1 MREILK
7 QRPLRLIFIANAIS
21 MVGSGVN
28 SAAVTWYIL
37 QATHSEVALGTL
49 VTVATIPAMLM
60 MPFTG
65 VIIDR
70 EDRRRLVMVLD
81 AARAMAILVVAVL
94 ALRHQVQLWQLY
106 AMQLLVAAGF
116 WMFWPTVTALIQELT
131 PDAEFVH
138 ANTFLLAGIQGGWLM
153 AGALVGFIYDHVGL
167 GGVLL
172 IDVSSYIVSFACYFA
187 VRKGR
192 VVVAR
197 PVEPA
202 AATAG
207 GAVQKFWADLR
218 AGISFL
224 RGRTY
229 VVMLGISWSLFIAGM
244 LAQGVVTAPL
254 SDRIMHAG
262 ARGYGFLNAGWAVG
276 AFLSA
281 WYAPWAI
288 RALGARRSVAWS
300 TSLLGVSLWLMPY
313 SRVLAAAVALYVI
326 MGSARGVGGV
336 AISSS
341 MMEIVPKHFMG
352 RVQNTFYFAA
362 TAIQMVLA
370 FVVGAVSHR
379 IGVAWG
385 FAIIGCVYL
394 ISAMTSWWPV
404 PEEARVVAAAD

>member
-28 SAAVTWYIL
+28 SAAVSWYIL

-49 VTVATIPAMLM
+49 VLLTTIPAMLM
-60 MPFTG
+60 LPFTG

-70 EDRRRLVMVLD
+70 EDRRRLVMLLD
-81 AARAMAILVVAVL
+81 VIRAAVILVVAIL

-106 AMQLLVAAGF
+106 AMQLLVSAGF

-192 VVVAR
+192 VVVER
-197 PVEPA
+197 PAEPE
-202 AATAG
+202 AATAE
-207 GAVQKFWADLR
+207 GAVARFFAEMREGL
-218 AGISFL
+218 SFL

-229 VVMLGISWSLFIAGM
+229 VLMLGISWSLFIAGM
-244 LAQGVVTAPL
+244 LAQSVVSPSL
-254 SDRIMHAG
+254 SDRILHAG

-281 WYAPWAI
+281 WYAPRAI
-288 RALGARRSVAWS
+288 RAMGARRSVAWS
-300 TSLLGVSLWLMPY
+300 MSLLAISLYVMPF
-313 SRVLAAAVALYVI
+313 SRVLAAAVALYTI

-362 TAIQMVLA
+362 TAVQMALA
-370 FVVGAVSHR
+370 FAVGAVSHR
-379 IGVAWG
+379 IGLAWG
-385 FAIIGCVYL
+385 FAIIGSVYL
-394 ISAMTSWWPV
+394 VSALTSWWPV
-404 PEEARVVAAAD
+404 PQEARAAAAAD

>member
-1 MREILK
+1 MREILR
-7 QRPLRLIFIANAIS
+7 QRPLRLIFIANAVS

-28 SAAVTWYIL
+28 SAAVSWYIL
-37 QATHSEVALGTL
+37 QATHSEMALGTL
-49 VTVATIPAMLM
+49 VMLTTIPAMLM

-70 EDRRRLVMVLD
+70 EDRRRLVMLLD
-81 AARAMAILVVAVL
+81 AARATVILIVAVL
-94 ALRHQVQLWQLY
+94 ALRHHVHLWQLY
-106 AMQLLVAAGF
+106 AMQLLVSAGF

-192 VVVAR
+192 VVVER

-202 AATAG
+202 ADTAE
-207 GAVQKFWADLR
+207 GAVARFLAEMR
-218 AGISFL
+218 EGISFL

-229 VVMLGISWSLFIAGM
+229 VLMLGISWSLFIAGM
-244 LAQGVVTAPL
+244 LAQAVVSPSL
-254 SDRIMHAG
+254 SERILHAG

-288 RALGARRSVAWS
+288 RAMGARRSVAWS
-300 TSLLGVSLWLMPY
+300 MSLLAVSLYVMPH
-313 SRVLAAAVALYVI
+313 SRVLAAAVALYAI

-362 TAIQMVLA
+362 TALQMALA
-370 FVVGAVSHR
+370 FAVGAVSHR
-379 IGVAWG
+379 IGLAWG
-385 FAIIGCVYL
+385 FAIIGSIYL
-394 ISAMTSWWPV
+394 ISALTSWWPV
-404 PEEARVVAAAD
+404 PEEARMTAAAD